1 MRLKDNKEES
11 ILDKIFDGIYW
22 SEDNIRKSDWRVL
35 TNQDIWVRV
44 MVKSNEL
51 IRGIYDE
58 ITSE

>member
-58 ITSE
+58 IN